1 MNINKES
8 IYGFLKQCER
18 VLRVAKKPDT
28 DEYKTVA
35 KVTGIGIII
44 IGVIGFIIFIIAMIC
59 INICLTC
66 YIFEFNCYICMYIML
81 NFI

>member
-28 DEYKTVA
+28 EEYKTVA

-44 IGVIGFIIFIIAMIC
+44 IGVIGFIIALLSQVLF
-59 INICLTC
+59 
-66 YIFEFNCYICMYIML
+66 YS
-81 NFI
+81 

>member
-18 VLRVAKKPDT
+18 VLRISKKPDN

-44 IGVIGFIIFIIAMIC
+44 IGLIGFVITLVSQVLF
-59 INICLTC
+59 
-66 YIFEFNCYICMYIML
+66 YS
-81 NFI
+81 

>member
-18 VLRVAKKPDT
+18 VLRVSKKPDNE
-28 DEYKTVA
+28 EYRTVA

-44 IGVIGFIIFIIAMIC
+44 IGIIGFIIAILSQVLF
-59 INICLTC
+59 
-66 YIFEFNCYICMYIML
+66 YS
-81 NFI
+81 